1 MSQKAGR
8 QTRGFVFLITSLTF
22 TFLIIALPASATI
35 PSFAFRDLPAS
46 PITRDSIFQ
55 DTFQKIFGI
64 PHLPHITPGTS
75 DNAGTDVPWTSEN
88 EAIEIA
94 LANGVSEDPCCP
106 GISATN
112 SMIKVNGKWTSVW
125 RVSGPCGKIVF
136 IDRTTG
142 EVVGTDL
149 IACYCACV
157 YKV

>member
-1 MSQKAGR
+1 MSQKAGK

-22 TFLIIALPASATI
+22 IFLIIASPASPAI

-46 PITRDSIFQ
+46 PITRDSICQ

-64 PHLPHITPGTS
+64 PHLPRLIPGT
-75 DNAGTDVPWTSEN
+75 TDETDISAS

-94 LANGVSEDPCCP
+94 MGNGVSENPCCP
-106 GISATN
+106 GISAIQ
-112 SMIKVNGKWTSVW
+112 SRIKLNEKWTDVW

-142 EVVGTDL
+142 EVVGTDG
-149 IACYCACV
+149 IMCICDCGGFH
-157 YKV
+157 KV